1 MTSNF
6 ATLKLSTEVMQRS
19 AARVNYN
26 TQVHYVILGMVFL
39 DTIISSGVGWLL
51 LILVWGQCEGL
62 KSGMGEKLETPMPF
76 LFPFALSES
85 VLRGSR
91 SRVDSFF
98 GILKRK
104 NPLTRKIEGKIW
116 NFGEKIVSLPPEN

>member
-1 MTSNF
+1 
-6 ATLKLSTEVMQRS
+6 
-19 AARVNYN
+19 
-26 TQVHYVILGMVFL
+26 MVFL

-76 LFPFALSES
+76 LFPFVLSES

-104 NPLTRKIEGKIW
+104 NRRKDLELWGKDCIFAPRKLKYERLWKQEYQVYQLEEGSPRL
-116 NFGEKIVSLPPEN
+116 GELQWQISG

>member
-1 MTSNF
+1 
-6 ATLKLSTEVMQRS
+6 MQRS